1 MTTEMFIASK
11 ASEAVKALYGVE
23 VAADTLQVQPTRKEF
38 EGDFTLV
45 VFPLLKVSRCA
56 PDATGSAIGG
66 WLLQNCPE
74 ISAFNSVKGFLNLS
88 LSNLYWSEVFSSIAS
103 DPEYGTLPSTGRRI
117 MVEFSSPNT
126 NKPLHLGHVRNNLL
140 GASVSNLLKEAGNE
154 VIKTTLVNDRGVH
167 ICKSMYAWQKR
178 FEGATPESTG
188 KKGDHLVGDC
198 YVEYAR
204 MEKENPAVLDDVH
217 EMLVKWE
224 EGDPEVRALWSMMN
238 EWVFAGFEQ
247 TYKALGITFDKTYY
261 EHETYLL
268 GKELVQKGLESG
280 VFVKD
285 PDGSVWCDLTSDGLD
300 RKLLLRSDGTSVYI
314 TQDLGTAERRFSEYK
329 LDSHVY
335 VVGDE
340 QNYHF
345 QVLKLILGKL
355 GFEWADQIFH
365 LSYGMVELP
374 EGKMKS
380 REGTVVDADDLI
392 EKMYEEAKATSEE
405 SGKLDGVSP
414 EEKDALYRM
423 IGLGALKYFIL
434 KVDPKKKMLFN
445 PKESIDFNG
454 NTGPFIQ
461 YTHARIKSILRKSS
475 SLAPSAGR
483 QLPNDAA
490 GLPAAI
496 AEPENR
502 GNGPSMAQAAPAAVE
517 SFTSADRL
525 CPKEGIPPLFLP
537 SEGSCLSADA
547 LAGSPAAVEMSG
559 KEIRLVKLL
568 SLYPQKVQEASDA
581 FSPALIANYCYDLA
595 KEFNQYYHDTPIL
608 KEEDEAVRCV
618 RLALIATIARVLSRA
633 MGILGIQL
641 PERM

>member
-11 ASEAVKALYGVE
+11 ASEAMKALYGAD
-23 VAADTLQVQPTRKEF
+23 VAADSLQVQVTRKEF

-45 VFPLLKVSRCA
+45 VFPLLRISHLS
-56 PDATGSAIGG
+56 PDATGVAIGE
-66 WLLQNCPE
+66 WLTANCPE

-88 LSNLYWSEVFSSIAS
+88 LSNIYWSKVFSTIAS
-103 DPEYGTLPSTGRRI
+103 DPEYGQLPPTGKRV

-140 GASVSNLLKEAGNE
+140 GSSVSNLLKAAGNE

-167 ICKSMYAWQKR
+167 ICKSMYAWEKR
-178 FEGATPESTG
+178 FNGATPESSG

-198 YVEYAR
+198 YVEYAK

-217 EMLVKWE
+217 DMLVKWE
-224 EGDPEVRALWSMMN
+224 EGDPAVRALWSMMN

-268 GKELVQKGLESG
+268 GKELVQKGLDSG

-285 PDGSVWCDLTSDGLD
+285 PDGSVWCDLTADGLD
-300 RKLLLRSDGTSVYI
+300 RKLLLRSDGTSVYM
-314 TQDLGTAERRFSEYK
+314 TQDLGTAEKRFSEYS

-345 QVLKLILGKL
+345 QVLKLVLKRL
-355 GFEWADQIFH
+355 GFNWADQIYH

-380 REGTVVDADDLI
+380 REGTVVDADELI
-392 EKMYEEAKATSEE
+392 EKMYQEARATSEE
-405 SGKLDGVSP
+405 SGKLEGVSE
-414 EEKDALYRM
+414 EEKSSLYHM

-434 KVDPKKKMLFN
+434 KVDPRKKMLFN

-461 YTHARIKSILRKSS
+461 YTHARIKSILRKS
-475 SLAPSAGR
+475 
-483 QLPNDAA
+483 
-490 GLPAAI
+490 
-496 AEPENR
+496 
-502 GNGPSMAQAAPAAVE
+502 
-517 SFTSADRL
+517 AD
-525 CPKEGIPPLFLP
+525 G
-537 SEGSCLSADA
+537 GSCSN
-547 LAGSPAAVEMSG
+547 VEMSA
-559 KEIRLVKLL
+559 KEIRLVKIL
-568 SLYPQKVQEASDA
+568 SGYPQKVQEAADA

-595 KEFNQYYHDTPIL
+595 KEFNQYYHDTSIL
-608 KEEDEAVRCV
+608 KEENSEVRQM
-618 RLALIATIARVLSRA
+618 RLSLIATIAAVLSRA
-633 MGILGIQL
+633 MSILGIEL